1 MTQSR
6 RRTAAPKTLAL
17 VLGGG
22 GARGFAHICVLEAL
36 DEIGVRPSLIA
47 GVSIGAAIG
56 AAYAA
61 GMSGKEIRRH
71 VIAAM
76 HRPGM
81 LRRLLSARA
90 LAVSE
95 LMVTGFGNPMVL
107 EAEKLA
113 ALFLPERVPAT
124 FEQLEIPLLVSTTD
138 LYARAERVFETGPL
152 APPLAASMAIPG
164 LVHPVEIDGRV
175 LVDGAAVNPLPFDL
189 VRGRAEVIVAVDAS
203 LGAAEP
209 GGAPSPLEA
218 LWATIQVMGHALVVE
233 KLKQGS
239 PDLLLRPKVGGFRLL
254 DFAAVSAILR
264 VGDSIKDEVKTRV
277 RELVGRSS
285 VCN

>member
-1 MTQSR
+1 MKQSR
-6 RRTAAPKTLAL
+6 PRAAARKTLAL

-36 DEIGVRPSLIA
+36 DEIGVKPSVIA

-76 HRPGM
+76 HRPAM

-90 LAVSE
+90 LALSE
-95 LMVTGFGNPMVL
+95 LMAGGFGNPIVL
-107 EAEKLA
+107 QAERLA
-113 ALFLPERVPAT
+113 GLFLPERMPAT
-124 FEQLEIPLLVSTTD
+124 FEQLAIPLLVSTTD
-138 LYARAERVFETGPL
+138 LYARAERVFANGPL
-152 APPLAASMAIPG
+152 APPVAASMAIPG
-164 LVHPVEIDGRV
+164 LVHPVAIDGRV

-189 VRGRAEVIVAVDAS
+189 VRGRADVTVAVDAS
-203 LGAAEP
+203 
-209 GGAPSPLEA
+209 GGVPEAGGPPSPLEA
-218 LWATIQVMGHALVVE
+218 LWATIQVMGHALVAE
-233 KLKQGS
+233 KLKEGG
-239 PDLLLRPKVGGFRLL
+239 PDLVLRPNVGRFRLL
-254 DFAAVSAILR
+254 DFLAVSAILR

-277 RELVGRSS
+277 RQLVGDSAS
-285 VCN
+285 CN